1 MQSRESSTPPSGAI
15 APVGQATMQRVQE
28 PHVFRSGASGAI
40 SIVVAIAP
48 SSTHGP
54 NPGASSIVDLPS
66 HPSPARAASGRS
78 SSGP

>member
-1 MQSRESSTPPSGAI
+1 MQRRESSTPPSAAI
-15 APVGQATMQRVQE
+15 APVGQATMQRLHE
-28 PHVFRSGASGAI
+28 PHDFRRGESGGTAS
-40 SIVVAIAP
+40 VVAIAP

-66 HPSPARAASGRS
+66 HPSPARAARGRS